1 MGGAVGRAGRFHPNR
16 VALDSQGNVHVVDFL
31 GFNVQ
36 VFSATATDR
45 QSWDAEAPDPDDLVA
60 PFAIAIDAA
69 DTVYVLCNGRELQ
82 TFTTTGSPRG
92 AIQLEAVVNGAAFAL
107 HDDGG
112 IVLLS
117 SESNTVSRYSA
128 SGAHINT
135 WGGPGSA
142 EGEFNTPLGIAV
154 DRQGAVYVADSGN
167 DRIQK
172 FSGSGDFLTAFGG
185 RGSAAGQL
193 INPIGIAVDAS
204 GLVYVAELANSRVQV
219 FAPAATRE
227 TSRCRDNSIAACA
240 AFAPSPPAWLAA
252 GYANPWIRRV
262 LGDDHGCSRL

>member
-1 MGGAVGRAGRFHPNR
+1 MQWDEPGDFTPNR

-36 VFSATATDR
+36 VFSATGQLVTR
-45 QSWDAEAPDPDDLVA
+45 WDADAPDPDDLVA

-69 DTVYVLCNGRELQ
+69 DIVYVLSNGHELQ

-92 AIQLEAVVNGAAFAL
+92 TIQLEAAVDGAAFAL
-107 HDDGG
+107 LDNGG

-117 SESNTVSRYSA
+117 SNSHTVSRYSA
-128 SGAHINT
+128 SGSLIKT
-135 WGGPGSA
+135 WGGLGSA
-142 EGEFNTPLGIAV
+142 EGKFNTPLGVAV
-154 DRQGAVYVADSGN
+154 DRQSAIYVADSGN

-172 FSGSGDFLTAFGG
+172 FSSSGDFLTAFGG

-193 INPIGIAVDAS
+193 INPIGLAVDAS

-219 FAPAATRE
+219 FAPSAARTAARKAQPRDQVTD
-227 TSRCRDNSIAACA
+227 TSGERV
-240 AFAPSPPAWLAA
+240 A
-252 GYANPWIRRV
+252 GP
-262 LGDDHGCSRL
+262 DDASC